1 MNINFNLKPLINMT
15 FKDKIISIINFI
27 IFVALVLSLIFKN
40 IIYILIALV
49 IIILLFYVYLYED
62 NLRIKNKKVLNDHNL
77 EFYDNKI
84 CVKPTLENPFMNP
97 SIIDYK
103 NNNNNIKSCSYI
115 TNDIVNDNVDTY
127 FKQNVYKDINDIYQK
142 NFSERQFYTVPAT
155 TIPNDRES
163 YEKWLYGRPK
173 TCKENN
179 GEQCSINIG
188 I

>member
-1 MNINFNLKPLINMT
+1 MMNLNFKPLINMT

-27 IFVALVLSLIFKN
+27 IFIALVLSLIFKN

-103 NNNNNIKSCSYI
+103 NNNNNIKNCSYI
-115 TNDIVNDNVDTY
+115 TNEIVNDNIDTY
-127 FKQNVYKDINDIYQK
+127 FSQNVYKDINDIYEK
-142 NFSERQFYTVPAT
+142 NFSARQFYTVPAT

-179 GEQCSINIG
+179 GEQ
-188 I
+188 

>member
-1 MNINFNLKPLINMT
+1 MS
-15 FKDKIISIINFI
+15 FKDKIISIINFV
-27 IFVALVLSLIFKN
+27 IFLALVLSLIFKN
-40 IIYILIALV
+40 IIYILIAL
-49 IIILLFYVYLYED
+49 IIIIILFYVYLYED
-62 NLRIKNKKVLNDHNL
+62 NLRIKNKKILNDNNL

-84 CVKPTLENPFMNP
+84 CVKPSIDNPFMNP

-103 NNNNNIKSCSYI
+103 NNNNNIKACSY
-115 TNDIVNDNVDTY
+115 TNNEIVQENVNNFFNNY
-127 FKQNVYKDINDIYQK
+127 VYKDINDIYEK
-142 NFSERQFYTVPAT
+142 NYSARQFYTVPAT

-163 YEKWLYGRPK
+163 YEKWLYDRPK

>member
-1 MNINFNLKPLINMT
+1 MMNINFKPLINMT
-15 FKDKIISIINFI
+15 FKDKILSIINFI
-27 IFVALVLSLIFKN
+27 IFLALVLSLIFKN

-49 IIILLFYVYLYED
+49 IIILLIYVYLYQD
-62 NLRIKNKKVLNDHNL
+62 NLIIKNKKILNDNNL

-84 CVKPTLENPFMNP
+84 CVKPSNEIPFMNP

-103 NNNNNIKSCSYI
+103 NNNNNIKACSYI
-115 TNDIVNDNVDTY
+115 TNEIVEENINKFFSHNV
-127 FKQNVYKDINDIYQK
+127 FKDINDIYEK
-142 NFSERQFYTVPAT
+142 NYSARQFYTVPAT